1 LLSNTYQIVEL
12 RSVADSTGKENLL
25 KYSHGDDLDNIGAKW
40 GPVRG
45 IRLKATKA
53 VTTLRFTLADGIA
66 LTNDSVI
73 QLGTLVQTANGTQFA
88 TVQEAIIYSGS
99 TFADVSADAVET
111 GVHSNGFVPG
121 QINQLVR
128 WNAPFLVSVTN
139 LTISSG
145 GADKEVDDHFRARI
159 WMAPE
164 SLSTAGPREG
174 YEYWAASANPDIM
187 DVSVWSAPEVAGQV
201 YVYPLMTGGR
211 LPTVDECNQVYAI
224 CNDDRIRPLTDQV
237 FVQPPIIF
245 NYVPAVQYW
254 IKTRD
259 SQFSA
264 DIQTK
269 VQSAYRDYI
278 AWQRS
283 KIGRDVNPSVCDRK
297 LIEAGAKR
305 TDIPGSTTFLF
316 SVLDAKTLA
325 IETDA
330 NLLAY
335 AGLEDE

>member
-1 LLSNTYQIVEL
+1 
-12 RSVADSTGKENLL
+12 
-25 KYSHGDDLDNIGAKW
+25 
-40 GPVRG
+40 
-45 IRLKATKA
+45 
-53 VTTLRFTLADGIA
+53 
-66 LTNDSVI
+66 
-73 QLGTLVQTANGTQFA
+73 
-88 TVQEAIIYSGS
+88 
-99 TFADVSADAVET
+99 
-111 GVHSNGFVPG
+111 
-121 QINQLVR
+121 
-128 WNAPFLVSVTN
+128 
-139 LTISSG
+139 
-145 GADKEVDDHFRARI
+145 
-159 WMAPE
+159 
-164 SLSTAGPREG
+164 
-174 YEYWAASANPDIM
+174 
-187 DVSVWSAPEVAGQV
+187 
-201 YVYPLMTGGR
+201 
-211 LPTVDECNQVYAI
+211 
-224 CNDDRIRPLTDQV
+224 V

-254 IKTRD
+254 IKTKD
-259 SQFSA
+259 SQFST

-325 IETDA
+325 IETDV